1 MEQVTTLETA
11 LNNTTRL
18 IAGIGDDQWEAQRP
32 CAKWNVRELVQ
43 HTVGVIANFAGGAAG
58 TDVVG
63 EPMEFDLGDD
73 PAATCASVSS
83 DCVANW
89 AARGELESNITMADS
104 VFPGAMGININTLD
118 AYVHC
123 WDIAVTTGQDANLD
137 DAICEGL
144 LAFVTPV
151 VPEAPREGDNFHAVV
166 AVTKE
171 ASAQD
176 RLIGYL
182 GRDPR

>member
-1 MEQVTTLETA
+1 VEQVNTLETA
-11 LNNTTRL
+11 LKNTTRL
-18 IAGIGDDQWEAQRP
+18 IAGIGDDQWEAQTP

-58 TDVVG
+58 TGAVG
-63 EPMEFDLGDD
+63 DPMDFDLGDD
-73 PAATCASVSS
+73 PAATCAAVSA

-89 AARGELESNITMADS
+89 TARGELESNISLGDS
-104 VFPGAMGININTLD
+104 EFPGAMGININTLD

-123 WDIAVTTGQDANLD
+123 WDIAATTGQDANLD
-137 DAICEGL
+137 EAICEGL
-144 LAFVTPV
+144 LAFIKPV

-166 AVTKE
+166 AVADT

-176 RLIGYL
+176 RLLGYL
-182 GRDPR
+182 GRTPQ